1 MKKNRQ
7 SVIRDDTQV
16 FKSNKDKGKSKI
28 YSINDDEMKEDKEEI
43 KDDSFNDI
51 SYQKDTIISKKNRKP
66 LMKEVPGFPK
76 DISSQ
81 RTDKMLLKQNVSK
94 KPSEKASSNLD
105 DLISEEINEKKI
117 IKTKKK
123 DKNAKNNINAL
134 ETNGLKIEDEKGE
147 KFEVDEKGNKKDRD
161 DSISSWE
168 EDSAEEQ
175 GSEDNKKEINKKWY
189 KAYYLTNL
197 AMKLNH
203 GDIAVRHCDEMI
215 TLCDE
220 PLNIDQIKIILA
232 ANSLY
237 INQLRKSQRSLV
249 KLLMEEKEAKNLI
262 YEIKSNKEKA
272 IIERSEK
279 FIKLINEYIL
289 PKNNL
294 SNEYHALFLKT
305 KADYYRYL
313 AEVTHDHDLFINKQ
327 NALHFYMEAKR
338 LTKKLDNLNAIKL
351 DIALNYSV
359 FLNEIMNKRINSYF
373 AAKEAVFNALSDLK
387 NCTEAELAAE
397 EMRDSLICIE
407 ILNRNVEEWYNEEM
421 EADNEEAERKKRELI
436 DKANEKNLI
445 DVGQNKKEEE
455 EEDEENKVNEYDEEM
470 SNGGLEDII
479 EDGEKEKEDNPLI
492 KDEDGKEE

>member
-7 SVIRDDTQV
+7 SVIIDDTK
-16 FKSNKDKGKSKI
+16 FNKSKMKDKNKSRMDEIPIKDGDYDKSN
-28 YSINDDEMKEDKEEI
+28 
-43 KDDSFNDI
+43 
-51 SYQKDTIISKKNRKP
+51 ISKKERKT
-66 LMKEVPGFPK
+66 LIKDIPGFSK
-76 DISSQ
+76 EDSSQ
-81 RTDKMLLKQNVSK
+81 RTEKNLLLKQNKSRN
-94 KPSEKASSNLD
+94 SIEKVES
-105 DLISEEINEKKI
+105 
-117 IKTKKK
+117 KK
-123 DKNAKNNINAL
+123 DKSKKDLNIIETTGMNVEEEKKN
-134 ETNGLKIEDEKGE
+134 DEKD
-147 KFEVDEKGNKKDRD
+147 V
-161 DSISSWE
+161 SSWE
-168 EDSAEEQ
+168 EDSGDQAN
-175 GSEDNKKEINKKWY
+175 SEDEKQEVNKKWY

-203 GDIAVRHCDEMI
+203 GENAVKYCDEMI
-215 TLCDE
+215 KLCDE

-237 INQLRKSQRSLV
+237 INQLRKSQRGLV

-262 YEIKSNKEKA
+262 YEIKANKEKA

-279 FIKLINEYIL
+279 FIKLINDDIL

-294 SNEYHALFLKT
+294 SNENHALFLKT

-327 NALHFYMEAKR
+327 NALHFYMEAKN
-338 LTKKLDNLNAIKL
+338 LTRNLDNLNAIKL

-445 DVGQNKKEEE
+445 DAGKNKKE
-455 EEDEENKVNEYDEEM
+455 EEDEENKMDEDEEEI

-492 KDEDGKEE
+492 KDEDAKEE

>member
-1 MKKNRQ
+1 MNKNRQ
-7 SVIRDDTQV
+7 SVIRDETQM
-16 FKSNKDKGKSKI
+16 FNSRAGKDKVKNRNFPLNTDEVKE
-28 YSINDDEMKEDKEEI
+28 EMKEEDIKEESI
-43 KDDSFNDI
+43 GEESIN
-51 SYQKDTIISKKNRKP
+51 KKTRKP
-66 LMKEVPGFPK
+66 LMKEVPGFPN
-76 DISSQ
+76 DLSSQ
-81 RTDKMLLKQNVSK
+81 RTDKILLKQNKSK
-94 KPSEKASSNLD
+94 KSSEKASSNLD
-105 DLISEEINEKKI
+105 DLISEKDHDKKGKKARQIKNIKNDINMLETSGMKIDEKI
-117 IKTKKK
+117 KKK
-123 DKNAKNNINAL
+123 
-134 ETNGLKIEDEKGE
+134 ERE
-147 KFEVDEKGNKKDRD
+147 
-161 DSISSWE
+161 DSISSWD
-168 EDSAEEQ
+168 EDIGDDQ
-175 GSEDNKKEINKKWY
+175 LSEDKKKEINKKWY

-203 GDIAVRHCDEMI
+203 GEIAVRNCDEMI

-220 PLNIDQIKIILA
+220 PLNSDQIKITLA

-262 YEIKSNKEKA
+262 YEIKANKEKA
-272 IIERSEK
+272 IIERCEK

-289 PKNNL
+289 PKMNSPN
-294 SNEYHALFLKT
+294 STKEFHDALFLKT

-313 AEVTHDHDLFINKQ
+313 AEVTHDHELFINKQ

-338 LTKKLDNLNAIKL
+338 LTKNLDNLNAIKL

-387 NCTEAELAAE
+387 NCTEQELAAE

-445 DVGQNKKEEE
+445 DIGEGEKKE
-455 EEDEENKVNEYDEEM
+455 EEDEENKMDEYDEEI
-470 SNGGLEDII
+470 SGGLEDII
-479 EDGEKEKEDNPLI
+479 EDGEKEKEDHPLI
-492 KDEDGKEE
+492 KGEDAKED

>member
-1 MKKNRQ
+1 MKINRQ
-7 SVIRDDTQV
+7 SVIRDDTQK
-16 FKSNKDKGKSKI
+16 FNSKIKDKSKSRI
-28 YSINDDEMKEDKEEI
+28 NYRNDDDMKEDIKE
-43 KDDSFNDI
+43 DSFGSQDK
-51 SYQKDTIISKKNRKP
+51 KDNSLINKKTRKP
-66 LMKEVPGFPK
+66 LMKEVPGFPNEL
-76 DISSQ
+76 SSQ
-81 RTDKMLLKQNVSK
+81 RTDKNLLLKQNISK
-94 KPSEKASSNLD
+94 KSSEKASSNLD
-105 DLISEEINEKKI
+105 DLIIEEEEKNQKV
-117 IKTKKK
+117 K
-123 DKNAKNNINAL
+123 DQANTHIV
-134 ETNGLKIEDEKGE
+134 ETTGMKGEDEK
-147 KFEVDEKGNKKDRD
+147 NKKKERMDTV
-161 DSISSWE
+161 SSWE
-168 EDSAEEQ
+168 EESGEEEGTQ
-175 GSEDNKKEINKKWY
+175 DDKKEINKKWY

-203 GDIAVRHCDEMI
+203 GPNAVKYCDEMI

-237 INQLRKSQRSLV
+237 INQLRKSQRGLV

-262 YEIKSNKEKA
+262 YEIKENKEKA

-294 SNEYHALFLKT
+294 SDEHHALFLKT

-327 NALHFYMEAKR
+327 NALHFYMEAKH
-338 LTKKLDNLNAIKL
+338 LTKNLDNLNAIKL

-436 DKANEKNLI
+436 DKANNEKNI
-445 DVGQNKKEEE
+445 IENEEANKKEEE
-455 EEDEENKVNEYDEEM
+455 EDEELIKNEEDEEM

-479 EDGEKEKEDNPLI
+479 EDGEKEKEDFNM
-492 KDEDGKEE
+492 KEEDMKADEK

>member
-16 FKSNKDKGKSKI
+16 FNSKLKDKTKSRI
-28 YSINDDEMKEDKEEI
+28 VQLNNDDDMKEDMKE
-43 KDDSFNDI
+43 DSFNNKD
-51 SYQKDTIISKKNRKP
+51 DTIKDASVSKKTRKP
-66 LMKEVPGFPK
+66 LMKEVPGFPNEL
-76 DISSQ
+76 SSQ
-81 RTDKMLLKQNVSK
+81 RTDKNLLLKQNISK
-94 KPSEKASSNLD
+94 KSSEKASSILENES
-105 DLISEEINEKKI
+105 IIEEKSKS
-117 IKTKKK
+117 K
-123 DKNAKNNINAL
+123 DKKNLNIMETSGAKF
-134 ETNGLKIEDEKGE
+134 DEKGPKVE
-147 KFEVDEKGNKKDRD
+147 KERKE
-161 DSISSWE
+161 SIESSWE
-168 EDSAEEQ
+168 EESGEEQ

-203 GDIAVRHCDEMI
+203 GEIAVRHCDEMI

-220 PLNIDQIKIILA
+220 PLNVDQIKIILA

-262 YEIKSNKEKA
+262 FEIKANKEKA
-272 IIERSEK
+272 IIDRSEK

-289 PKNNL
+289 NKINNL
-294 SNEYHALFLKT
+294 SNEHHALFLKT

-313 AEVTHDHDLFINKQ
+313 AEVTHDHELFINKQ
-327 NALHFYMEAKR
+327 NALYFYMEAKR
-338 LTKKLDNLNAIKL
+338 LTKNLDNLNAIKL

-445 DVGQNKKEEE
+445 DVGDGNKKD
-455 EEDEENKVNEYDEEM
+455 EEDEENKDEYDEEM

-479 EDGEKEKEDNPLI
+479 EDGEKEKEDLPLI
-492 KDEDGKEE
+492 KDEEAKEE

>member
-7 SVIRDDTQV
+7 SVIRDDTQL
-16 FKSNKDKGKSKI
+16 FNSKSKDIGKSKI
-28 YSINDDEMKEDKEEI
+28 YSINDEEMKEDMKEEM
-43 KDDSFNDI
+43 KEDSFINTPN
-51 SYQKDTIISKKNRKP
+51 QKEGKKNRKP

-76 DISSQ
+76 DLSSQ
-81 RTDKMLLKQNVSK
+81 RTDKNLILKQNISK
-94 KPSEKASSNLD
+94 KSSEKASSNLD
-105 DLISEEINEKKI
+105 DLISDDINEKNI

-123 DKNAKNNINAL
+123 DKNNVKSNNINVL
-134 ETNGLKIEDEKGE
+134 ETNGMKIDDEKN
-147 KFEVDEKGNKKDRD
+147 NKKEDKED
-161 DSISSWE
+161 DKSSWE

-189 KAYYLTNL
+189 KSYYLTNL

-294 SNEYHALFLKT
+294 SNEHHALFLKT

-445 DVGQNKKEEE
+445 DAGKNKKE
-455 EEDEENKVNEYDEEM
+455 EEDEENKMDEDEEEI

-492 KDEDGKEE
+492 KDEDAKEE

>member
-1 MKKNRQ
+1 MNKNRQ
-7 SVIRDDTQV
+7 SVIRDDTQL
-16 FKSNKDKGKSKI
+16 FNAHSGKEKGKTKI
-28 YSINDDEMKEDKEEI
+28 YSINNDEVKEEMKEEDIKEE
-43 KDDSFNDI
+43 SVNEG
-51 SYQKDTIISKKNRKP
+51 SVNKKIRKP
-66 LMKEVPGFPK
+66 LMKEIPGYPN
-76 DISSQ
+76 DLSSQ
-81 RTDKMLLKQNVSK
+81 RTDKNLLLKQNKSK
-94 KPSEKASSNLD
+94 KSSEKGSSNIE
-105 DLISEEINEKKI
+105 DLISEKDFDKKGKKKRILEKNDINMLETSGMKIEEKVR
-117 IKTKKK
+117 KK
-123 DKNAKNNINAL
+123 DK
-134 ETNGLKIEDEKGE
+134 E
-147 KFEVDEKGNKKDRD
+147 
-161 DSISSWE
+161 DSISSWD
-168 EDSAEEQ
+168 EDMGEDQ
-175 GSEDNKKEINKKWY
+175 LSEDKRKEINKKWY

-203 GDIAVRHCDEMI
+203 GDIAVRNCDEMI

-220 PLNIDQIKIILA
+220 PLNSDQIKITLA

-262 YEIKSNKEKA
+262 YEIKVNKEKA
-272 IIERSEK
+272 IIERCEK

-289 PKNNL
+289 PKMNSPN
-294 SNEYHALFLKT
+294 STKEYHDALFLKT

-313 AEVTHDHDLFINKQ
+313 AEVTHGHELFINKQ

-338 LTKKLDNLNAIKL
+338 LTKNLDNLNAIKL

-387 NCTEAELAAE
+387 NCTEQELAAE

-445 DVGQNKKEEE
+445 DAGEGEKKEED
-455 EEDEENKVNEYDEEM
+455 EDEENKIDDEEEV

-479 EDGEKEKEDNPLI
+479 EDGEKEKEGNPLI
-492 KDEDGKEE
+492 KEEDAKEE

>member
-1 MKKNRQ
+1 MNEK
-7 SVIRDDTQV
+7 
-16 FKSNKDKGKSKI
+16 
-28 YSINDDEMKEDKEEI
+28 KED
-43 KDDSFNDI
+43 
-51 SYQKDTIISKKNRKP
+51 
-66 LMKEVPGFPK
+66 
-76 DISSQ
+76 SSQ
-81 RTDKMLLKQNVSK
+81 RTEKNLLLKQNKSRN
-94 KPSEKASSNLD
+94 SIEKVES
-105 DLISEEINEKKI
+105 
-117 IKTKKK
+117 KK
-123 DKNAKNNINAL
+123 DKSKKDLNIIETTGMNVEEEKKN
-134 ETNGLKIEDEKGE
+134 DEKD
-147 KFEVDEKGNKKDRD
+147 V
-161 DSISSWE
+161 SSWE
-168 EDSAEEQ
+168 EDSGDQAN
-175 GSEDNKKEINKKWY
+175 SEDEKQEVNKKWY

-203 GDIAVRHCDEMI
+203 GENAVKYCDEMI
-215 TLCDE
+215 KLCDE

-237 INQLRKSQRSLV
+237 INQLRKSQRGLV

-262 YEIKSNKEKA
+262 YEIKANKEKA

-279 FIKLINEYIL
+279 FIKLINDDIL

-294 SNEYHALFLKT
+294 SNENHALFLKT

-327 NALHFYMEAKR
+327 NALHFYMEAKN
-338 LTKKLDNLNAIKL
+338 LTRNLDNLNAIKL

-421 EADNEEAERKKRELI
+421 EADNEEAERKKKELM
-436 DKANEKNLI
+436 EK
-445 DVGQNKKEEE
+445 K
-455 EEDEENKVNEYDEEM
+455 
-470 SNGGLEDII
+470 
-479 EDGEKEKEDNPLI
+479 
-492 KDEDGKEE
+492 

>member
-1 MKKNRQ
+1 MNKNRQ
-7 SVIRDDTQV
+7 SVIRDDTQL
-16 FKSNKDKGKSKI
+16 FNAHSGKEKGKTKI
-28 YSINDDEMKEDKEEI
+28 YSINNDEVKEEMKEEDIKEE
-43 KDDSFNDI
+43 SVNEG
-51 SYQKDTIISKKNRKP
+51 SVNKKIRKP
-66 LMKEVPGFPK
+66 LMKEIPGYPN
-76 DISSQ
+76 DLSSQ
-81 RTDKMLLKQNVSK
+81 RTDKNLLLKQNKSK
-94 KPSEKASSNLD
+94 KSSEKGSSNIE
-105 DLISEEINEKKI
+105 DLISEKDFDKKG
-117 IKTKKK
+117 KKK
-123 DKNAKNNINAL
+123 RILEKNDINML
-134 ETNGLKIEDEKGE
+134 ETSGMKIEEK
-147 KFEVDEKGNKKDRD
+147 VRKKDRE
-161 DSISSWE
+161 DSISSWD
-168 EDSAEEQ
+168 EDLGEDQ
-175 GSEDNKKEINKKWY
+175 LSEDKRKEINKKWY

-203 GDIAVRHCDEMI
+203 GDIAVRNCDEMI

-220 PLNIDQIKIILA
+220 PLNSDQIKITLA

-262 YEIKSNKEKA
+262 YEIKVNKEKA
-272 IIERSEK
+272 IIERCEK

-289 PKNNL
+289 PKMNSPN
-294 SNEYHALFLKT
+294 STKEYHDALFLKT

-313 AEVTHDHDLFINKQ
+313 AEVTHGHELFINKQ

-338 LTKKLDNLNAIKL
+338 LTKNLDNLNAIKL

-387 NCTEAELAAE
+387 NCTEQELAAE

-445 DVGQNKKEEE
+445 DAGEGEKKEED
-455 EEDEENKVNEYDEEM
+455 EDEENKIDDEEEV

-479 EDGEKEKEDNPLI
+479 EDGEKEKEENPLI
-492 KDEDGKEE
+492 KEEDAKEE

>member
-1 MKKNRQ
+1 MNKNRQ
-7 SVIRDDTQV
+7 SVIRDDTQL
-16 FKSNKDKGKSKI
+16 FNAHSGKEKGKTKI
-28 YSINDDEMKEDKEEI
+28 YSINNDEVKEEMKEEDIKEE
-43 KDDSFNDI
+43 SVNEG
-51 SYQKDTIISKKNRKP
+51 SVNKKIRKP
-66 LMKEVPGFPK
+66 LMKEIPGYPN
-76 DISSQ
+76 DLSSQ
-81 RTDKMLLKQNVSK
+81 RTDKNLLLKQNKSK
-94 KPSEKASSNLD
+94 KSSEKGSSQIE
-105 DLISEEINEKKI
+105 DLISEKDFDKKG
-117 IKTKKK
+117 KKK
-123 DKNAKNNINAL
+123 RILEKNDINML
-134 ETNGLKIEDEKGE
+134 ETSGMKIEEK
-147 KFEVDEKGNKKDRD
+147 VRKKDRE
-161 DSISSWE
+161 DSISSWD
-168 EDSAEEQ
+168 EDLGEDQ
-175 GSEDNKKEINKKWY
+175 LSEDKRKEINKKWY

-203 GDIAVRHCDEMI
+203 GDIAVRNCDEMI

-220 PLNIDQIKIILA
+220 PLNSDQIKITLA

-262 YEIKSNKEKA
+262 YEIKVNKEKA
-272 IIERSEK
+272 IIERCEK

-289 PKNNL
+289 PKMNSPN
-294 SNEYHALFLKT
+294 STKEYHDALFLKT

-313 AEVTHDHDLFINKQ
+313 AEVTHGHELFINKQ

-338 LTKKLDNLNAIKL
+338 LTKNLDNLNAIKL

-387 NCTEAELAAE
+387 NCTEQELAAE

-445 DVGQNKKEEE
+445 DAGEGEKKEE
-455 EEDEENKVNEYDEEM
+455 EEDEENKIDDEEEM
-470 SNGGLEDII
+470 SNGLEDII
-479 EDGEKEKEDNPLI
+479 EDGEKEKEGNPLI
-492 KDEDGKEE
+492 KEEDAKEE